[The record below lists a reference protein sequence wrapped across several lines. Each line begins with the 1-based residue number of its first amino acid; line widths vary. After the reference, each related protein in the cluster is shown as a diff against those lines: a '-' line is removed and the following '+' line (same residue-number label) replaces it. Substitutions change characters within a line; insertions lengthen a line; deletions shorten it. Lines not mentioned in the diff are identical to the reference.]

1 MKITKRALCSLI
13 REVLLEVE
21 VWEPGKRT
29 RAGALGR
36 VADAKERLMHLYM
49 QLRQAYIDV
58 EDALGGPDEAAAR
71 QTLEMLQA
79 VIARAEEEHARAE
92 EELSTR

>member
-13 REVLLEVE
+13 REVLLEAE

-49 QLRQAYIDV
+49 QLRQAYLDV

-71 QTLEMLQA
+71 QTLEMLKA
-79 VIARAEEEHARAE
+79 MIALAEEEHARAE

>member
-13 REVLLEVE
+13 REVLLEAE

-49 QLRQAYIDV
+49 LLRQAYLDV

-79 VIARAEEEHARAE
+79 VIARAEEEHAREE
-92 EELSTR
+92 EELATR

>member
-1 MKITKRALCSLI
+1 MTPTHLRRLVRSI
-13 REVLLEVE
+13 LLEAE
-21 VWEPGKRT
+21 QWEPGKRT